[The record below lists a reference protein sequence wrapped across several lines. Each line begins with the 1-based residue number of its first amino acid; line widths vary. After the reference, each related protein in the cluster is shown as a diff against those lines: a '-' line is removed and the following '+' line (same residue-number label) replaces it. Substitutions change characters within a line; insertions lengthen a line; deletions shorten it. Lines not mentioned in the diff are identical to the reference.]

1 MNQPIM
7 LLVPGIL
14 ATPGDFVPSKGI
26 QRLVPY
32 IVQAGYQAWP
42 IYPGFFG
49 FLRVRFAGAPVAH
62 TLASFVR
69 ELSYRGNPVSG
80 IGHSHGARLLAEA
93 SVHGAPFRTLTF
105 INGAVD
111 KDVRIGSEVG
121 RVLNYYVRSDKVLGL
136 ANCLPFNPMGNAG
149 KLGIDLG
156 KTPRVMNGN
165 LFSIC
170 GASGH
175 DDYANSPKLERFAR
189 AWAVDL
195 QIATGLSGT
204 EAR

>member
-26 QRLVPY
+26 QRLVPH
-32 IVQAGYQAWP
+32 IVGMGYQAWP
-42 IYPGFFG
+42 NYPGYFG
-49 FLRVRFAGAPVAH
+49 LLRVRLAGGVAAH
-62 TLASFVR
+62 TMASFVR
-69 ELSYRGNPVSG
+69 ELSYRGHPVSG
-80 IGHSHGARLLAEA
+80 VGHSHGARLLSEA
-93 SVHGAPFRTLTF
+93 SVYGAPFRTLTF

-136 ANCLPFNPMGNAG
+136 ANFLLFNPMGNAG

-156 KTPRVMNGN
+156 KTPRVINGN

-170 GASGH
+170 GAKGH
-175 DDYANSPKLERFAR
+175 DDYAESVKLERFAR

-195 QIATGLSGT
+195 QIATGLDRR
-204 EAR
+204 EAQ

>member
-1 MNQPIM
+1 MREPIM

-14 ATPGDFVPSKGI
+14 ATQEDFAPGKGI
-26 QRLVPY
+26 QRLVPS
-32 IVQAGYQAWP
+32 IVAMGYQAWP

-49 FLRVRFAGAPVAH
+49 LLRVRLAGGPVAH
-62 TLASFVR
+62 ILASFVR
-69 ELSYRGNPVSG
+69 ELSYRTHAVSG
-80 IGHSHGARLLAEA
+80 VGHS
-93 SVHGAPFRTLTF
+93 HGAPFRTLTF

-111 KDVRIGSEVG
+111 KDVKIGSEVG

-136 ANCLPFNPMGNAG
+136 ANLLPFNPMGNAG

-156 KTPRVMNGN
+156 KTARVINGN

-170 GASGH
+170 GAKGH
-175 DDYANSPKLERFAR
+175 DDYADWSKLGRFAR

-195 QIATGLSGT
+195 QTAAGLGEKGT
-204 EAR
+204 E